1 MRPMLR
7 PSFTLALAALTVV
20 LGAGLFDPA
29 LAQSVPTDRQKSV
42 RGRVVVSPE
51 LLAATEWP
59 VDAARAAALRTPA
72 NTRRPQGRKLHHITE
87 STPAI
92 SIVIEGDDVRPDNL
106 PPKTLVVEGMRFV
119 PGQALLTR
127 PGPIAIENR
136 QGIPLSVVDASKR
149 VLKTLAVGET
159 AQVSLPEGVNVLVLK
174 ELPYAAATVRV
185 LKRGRFL
192 SIDDSG
198 ELSPVDLTGGDYYLS
213 FYLGANQLRREKMTI
228 PENGQ
233 RFIDATISENTV
245 VDVSIKDAAIQIAI
259 PLTTD
264 DIPPEE

>member
-1 MRPMLR
+1 M
-7 PSFTLALAALTVV
+7 
-20 LGAGLFDPA
+20 
-29 LAQSVPTDRQKSV
+29 
-42 RGRVVVSPE
+42 
-51 LLAATEWP
+51 
-59 VDAARAAALRTPA
+59 
-72 NTRRPQGRKLHHITE
+72 
-87 STPAI
+87 
-92 SIVIEGDDVRPDNL
+92 
-106 PPKTLVVEGMRFV
+106 
-119 PGQALLTR
+119 
-127 PGPIAIENR
+127 
-136 QGIPLSVVDASKR
+136 
-149 VLKTLAVGET
+149 
-159 AQVSLPEGVNVLVLK
+159 SLPEGVNVLVLK